1 MSQSDY
7 LKSKRISTQLRID
20 NQIDAGM
27 TLTHQPAVFTS
38 HDLQNYKQYAL
49 TNTIVNT
56 KPTLNRLTPK
66 LRQRV
71 YDMDKVVSGCPS
83 FIVCKDTEQRNNRVL
98 SSAGY
103 FGATTANNTAKS
115 SLVNIRTYWDNE
127 PANLKTECNCA
138 VGNRTTDN
146 YACACAMGRFGIV
159 R

>member
-20 NQIDAGM
+20 NEKVNGV
-27 TLTHQPAVFTS
+27 TNQPALFTS
-38 HDLQNYKQYAL
+38 QDLQNYKQYAL
-49 TNTIVNT
+49 TNTIINT

-71 YDMDKVVSGCPS
+71 YDMDKVVSNCPS
-83 FIVCKDTEQRNNRVL
+83 FIVCKDTQDRNNHVW

-103 FGATTANNTAKS
+103 FGATMANDTAKS
-115 SLVNIRTYWDNE
+115 SLVNIRTYWNSLPE
-127 PANLKTECNCA
+127 NLKTECKCA
-138 VGNRTTDN
+138 VGNRTEGS
-146 YACACAMGRFGIV
+146 YACACSMGRFGTV

>member
-7 LKSKRISTQLRID
+7 LKSKRISTLLRID
-20 NQIDAGM
+20 NQKVNNV
-27 TLTHQPAVFTS
+27 TKQPAVFTS
-38 HDLQNYKQYAL
+38 QDLQNYTQYAL
-49 TNTIVNT
+49 TNTIINT

-83 FIVCKDTEQRNNRVL
+83 FIVCKDTQGRNNRVL

-103 FGATTANNTAKS
+103 FGATMANDNTKS
-115 SLVNIRTYWDNE
+115 SLVNIRTYWNSLPE
-127 PANLKTECNCA
+127 NLKTECKCA
-138 VGNRTTDN
+138 VVNRTTDS
-146 YACACAMGRFGIV
+146 YACACSMVRFGIV

>member
-20 NQIDAGM
+20 NQKVNGV
-27 TLTHQPAVFTS
+27 TKQPAVFTS
-38 HDLQNYKQYAL
+38 QDLQDYTQYAL

-71 YDMDKVVSGCPS
+71 YDMDKAVSGCPS
-83 FIVCKDTEQRNNRVL
+83 FIVCKDTQQRNNRVL
-98 SSAGY
+98 SLGGY
-103 FGATTANNTAKS
+103 FGATTANSTVKS
-115 SLVNIRTYWDNE
+115 SLVNIRTYWDNT
-127 PANLKTECNCA
+127 PSNLKTECNCA
-138 VGNRTTDN
+138 VGNRSIDN
-146 YACACAMGRFGIV
+146 NACACAVGRFGIV

>member
-7 LKSKRISTQLRID
+7 LKSKRISTLLRID
-20 NQIDAGM
+20 NEKVNGV
-27 TLTHQPAVFTS
+27 TKQPAVFAS
-38 HDLQNYKQYAL
+38 QDLQNYKQYAL
-49 TNTIVNT
+49 TNTIVNN
-56 KPTLNRLTPK
+56 KPTLNRLIPK

-71 YDMDKVVSGCPS
+71 YDMDKAVSGCPS
-83 FIVCKDTEQRNNRVL
+83 FIVCKDTQDRNNHVW

-103 FGATTANNTAKS
+103 FGATMANDTAKS

-138 VGNRTTDN
+138 VGNRAEGS
-146 YACACAMGRFGIV
+146 YACACSMGRFGTV

>member
-7 LKSKRISTQLRID
+7 LKSKRISNLLRID
-20 NQIDAGM
+20 NEKVNNV
-27 TLTHQPAVFTS
+27 TKQPAVFTS
-38 HDLQNYKQYAL
+38 QDLQNYKQYAL

-71 YDMDKVVSGCPS
+71 YDMDKAVSGCPS
-83 FIVCKDTEQRNNRVL
+83 FIVCKDTQDRNNHVW

-103 FGATTANNTAKS
+103 FGATMANDTAKS

-138 VGNRTTDN
+138 VGNRAEGS

>member
-7 LKSKRISTQLRID
+7 LKSKRISNLLRID
-20 NQIDAGM
+20 NEKVNNV
-27 TLTHQPAVFTS
+27 TKQPAVFTS
-38 HDLQNYKQYAL
+38 QDLQNYKQYAL
-49 TNTIVNT
+49 TNTIVNN
-56 KPTLNRLTPK
+56 KPTLNRLIPK

-71 YDMDKVVSGCPS
+71 YDMDKAVSGCPS
-83 FIVCKDTEQRNNRVL
+83 FIVCKDTQDRNNHVW

-103 FGATTANNTAKS
+103 FGATMANDTAKS

-138 VGNRTTDN
+138 VGNRAEGS
-146 YACACAMGRFGIV
+146 YACACSMGRFGIV

>member
-7 LKSKRISTQLRID
+7 LKSKRISNLLRID
-20 NQIDAGM
+20 NQKVNGVTKQA
-27 TLTHQPAVFTS
+27 AVFTS
-38 HDLQNYKQYAL
+38 QDLQNYTQYAL

-83 FIVCKDTEQRNNRVL
+83 FIVCKDTQQRNNRVL
-98 SSAGY
+98 SLGGY
-103 FGATTANNTAKS
+103 FGATTANNTEKS

-127 PANLKTECNCA
+127 PANLKTECKCA

-146 YACACAMGRFGIV
+146 YACACSVGRFGIV

>member
-7 LKSKRISTQLRID
+7 LKSKRISNLLRID
-20 NQIDAGM
+20 NQKVNGV
-27 TLTHQPAVFTS
+27 TKQPAVFTS

-56 KPTLNRLTPK
+56 NPTLNRLTPK

-71 YDMDKVVSGCPS
+71 YDMDKAVSDCPS
-83 FIVCKDTEQRNNRVL
+83 FIVCKDTQDRNNHVW

-103 FGATTANNTAKS
+103 FGATMANNNTKS

-138 VGNRTTDN
+138 VGNRTTDS
-146 YACACAMGRFGIV
+146 YACACAVGRFGIV

>member
-20 NQIDAGM
+20 NQKVNGV
-27 TLTHQPAVFTS
+27 TKQPAVFTS
-38 HDLQNYKQYAL
+38 QDLQDYTQYAL

-71 YDMDKVVSGCPS
+71 YDMDKAVSGCPS
-83 FIVCKDTEQRNNRVL
+83 FIVCKDTQQRNNRVL
-98 SSAGY
+98 SLGGY
-103 FGATTANNTAKS
+103 FGATTANSTVKS
-115 SLVNIRTYWDNE
+115 SLVNIRTYWDNT
-127 PANLKTECNCA
+127 PSNLKTECNCA
-138 VGNRTTDN
+138 VGNRSIDN
-146 YACACAMGRFGIV
+146 NACACSIGRFGIV

>member
-7 LKSKRISTQLRID
+7 LKSKRISNLLRID

-27 TLTHQPAVFTS
+27 TATNQQPVFTS

-103 FGATTANNTAKS
+103 FGATMANNNVKS
-115 SLVNIRTYWDNE
+115 SLVNIRTYWNSLPE
-127 PANLKTECNCA
+127 NLKTECKCA
-138 VGNRTTDN
+138 VVNRTADS
-146 YACACAMGRFGIV
+146 YPCACAMGRFGTV